1 MKADLIR
8 WSQTHEIDFL
18 KYFLP
23 LECVQRKIKA
33 WKPDNVV
40 QCYWGYLQSLSQRQK
55 WFRNH
60 NLGELIEICSVGIE
74 HPPEVRLVKHETK
87 AGQRYFVTWYGE
99 EEREVQHRGD
109 A

>member
-23 LECVQRKIKA
+23 LECIQRKLKA
-33 WKPDNVV
+33 WKPDDVIE
-40 QCYWGYLQSLSQRQK
+40 CYYGYLSALPRRER

-60 NLGELIEICSVGIE
+60 DVKQLISTCITGIE
-74 HPPEVRLVKHETK
+74 NPPEVRIVSHESK
-87 AGQRYFVTWYGE
+87 AGSRYFVTWFGE
-99 EEREVQHRGD
+99 EEREIQHRGD
-109 A
+109 